1 MNAEN
6 PSDFES
12 MLDGVLPLET
22 EPREVSPPGV
32 APKSPGQQ
40 LAMEDVE
47 RDQVDQSNPNYLT
60 LMDTAVTMLAADQ
73 KTEFRESG
81 VQQSEFEEMK
91 SGRIRAE
98 RTLDLHRCTV
108 EESRERVWKFLAT
121 GIAENLRTV
130 QIRHGPGRTSERP
143 AWLKSFVAHWMREHR
158 DVIAT
163 CTAPRAAGGAG
174 VTVVRLRK
182 RRNRKRSPRE

>member
-22 EPREVSPPGV
+22 EPRELSPPGV
-32 APKSPGQQ
+32 AAKSPAQQ

-60 LMDTAVTMLAADQ
+60 LMDTAVTMLATDQ

-81 VQQSEFEEMK
+81 LQQREFEEMK
-91 SGRIRAE
+91 SGRIR
-98 RTLDLHRCTV
+98 
-108 EESRERVWKFLAT
+108 
-121 GIAENLRTV
+121 
-130 QIRHGPGRTSERP
+130 
-143 AWLKSFVAHWMREHR
+143 
-158 DVIAT
+158 
-163 CTAPRAAGGAG
+163 
-174 VTVVRLRK
+174 
-182 RRNRKRSPRE
+182 